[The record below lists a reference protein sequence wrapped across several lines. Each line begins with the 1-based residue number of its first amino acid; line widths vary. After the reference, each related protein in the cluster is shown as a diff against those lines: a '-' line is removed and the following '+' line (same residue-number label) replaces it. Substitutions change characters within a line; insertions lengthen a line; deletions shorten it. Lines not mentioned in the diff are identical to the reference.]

1 MGLTESDLN
10 TGFLFHL
17 SLEPVGIMRKKAFYE
32 IGDFSLYC
40 LLACKTQD
48 WDIKNFFKIEI

>member
-48 WDIKNFFKIEI
+48 WAIKNFF